1 MVCPRT
7 LWRRIRF
14 ASQKEEDV
22 LEPTSGTDNASPS
35 GWLFHALSRW
45 IAEPWIAAWYAR
57 EWQAN
62 GLCPKAFH
70 AGAFCAGCWKCLKSS
85 NLALALMIQSLLD
98 VAGSPGVA
106 SFVAVVIAYVWC
118 TQGVP
123 RRIRAAK
130 KRKKPSKTG
139 LGWFTAF
146 RRKEAP
152 AGFEPAMADLQSVR
166 NCVVSGGHVAS
177 WSA

>member
-1 MVCPRT
+1 MEVAAS
-7 LWRRIRF
+7 IRF
-14 ASQKEEDV
+14 ASFMSD
-22 LEPTSGTDNASPS
+22 D
-35 GWLFHALSRW
+35 
-45 IAEPWIAAWYAR
+45 IA
-57 EWQAN
+57 
-62 GLCPKAFH
+62 H
-70 AGAFCAGCWKCLKSS
+70 
-85 NLALALMIQSLLD
+85 
-98 VAGSPGVA
+98 
-106 SFVAVVIAYVWC
+106 VWC

-139 LGWFTAF
+139 LGWFTTF

-166 NCVVSGGHVAS
+166 NCESSGGHVAS

>member
-1 MVCPRT
+1 MELDGQGAQIITP
-7 LWRRIRF
+7 
-14 ASQKEEDV
+14 
-22 LEPTSGTDNASPS
+22 NASPS
-35 GWLFHALSRW
+35 GWLFHALSTR

-57 EWQAN
+57 ERQAN

-85 NLALALMIQSLLD
+85 NLALAFMIQSLLD
-98 VAGSPGVA
+98 VAGSPGLA

-139 LGWFTAF
+139 LGWFTTF

-152 AGFEPAMADLQSVR
+152 AGFEPAMADLQSAALATWPR
-166 NCVVSGGHVAS
+166 RPNHHRLPRA
-177 WSA
+177 

>member
-1 MVCPRT
+1 
-7 LWRRIRF
+7 
-14 ASQKEEDV
+14 
-22 LEPTSGTDNASPS
+22 
-35 GWLFHALSRW
+35 
-45 IAEPWIAAWYAR
+45 
-57 EWQAN
+57 
-62 GLCPKAFH
+62 
-70 AGAFCAGCWKCLKSS
+70 
-85 NLALALMIQSLLD
+85 MIQSLLD
-98 VAGSPGVA
+98 VAGSPGLA
-106 SFVAVVIAYVWC
+106 SFIAVVIAHVWC

-139 LGWFTAF
+139 LGWFTTF